1 MPTTINPPQVMS
13 IHRNKQGESP
23 SALDFFQKNADTIY
37 YKDKKKTVKEV
48 LDELFTAFS
57 PPMPE
62 KGWQK
67 FTETGDFIVPEGV
80 TNVLVMCIGA
90 GSSTANTR
98 GGGTL
103 VSRYLPVSPGESLPV
118 KVGEPQPLGKNMY
131 NNTALEQQ
139 YVCSS
144 FGGTTL
150 QASWRGKYVVDGGAY
165 TFLNSSPTFPA
176 ALDGKGMNTASA
188 IPGTGSSH
196 YQGTSGTGGFAVAPD
211 VPDERVAWL
220 EVARD
225 LPLGKAPSGTACY
238 PDTTSHAGYRSGL
251 KAGAGAD
258 YGGSAG
264 HWALSEPY
272 TTNAAYGGK
281 GLVCVFWGD
290 DIYKTV
296 EPETP
301 KCTVYRK
308 NNETSVTPLDFKVDA
323 ALLPY
328 TNVDAGLEEGS
339 TLADALELLYSRLPK

>member
-1 MPTTINPPQVMS
+1 MPSVVQWRQGEEARPLLDLLPVMS
-13 IHRNKQGESP
+13 NNI
-23 SALDFFQKNADTIY
+23 L
-37 YKDKKKTVKEV
+37 YKDKTVKEA
-48 LDELFTAFS
+48 LDELFAAFS
-57 PPMPE
+57 APLLAR
-62 KGWQK
+62 GWQK
-67 FTETGDFIVPEGV
+67 FTETGEFTVPEGV
-80 TNVLVMCIGA
+80 TRVLVMCIGA
-90 GSSTANTR
+90 GSSTASTR

-188 IPGTGSSH
+188 IPGSGSSSS
-196 YQGTSGTGGFAVAPD
+196 QGTSGTGGFAVAPD
-211 VPDERVAWL
+211 VPDERAAWL

-225 LPLGKAPSGTACY
+225 LPPGKAPSGTACY
-238 PDTTSHAGYRSGL
+238 PDATSHAGSGSGL

-258 YGGSAG
+258 HGGSAG
-264 HWALSEPY
+264 HWSLSSPS

-290 DIYKTV
+290 DIEKTAGS
-296 EPETP
+296 PSP
-301 KCTVYRK
+301 AYALYRK
-308 NNETSVTPLDFKVDA
+308 EDDTTITPLDMMVDA
-323 ALLPY
+323 SHLPY
-328 TNVDAGLEEGS
+328 LNEEAGLAEGS
-339 TLADALELLYSRLPK
+339 TIADALDLLHTRLAEQKEHA